1 MLWGIFPAKRE
12 APAAAGASLF
22 ILLFHGDGFGKV
34 AGLINVAAA
43 LERDVV
49 REELERHDAERG
61 QQHRGRIGNGA
72 AFLERLV
79 RIQKLTN
86 GWRE

>member
-1 MLWGIFPAKRE
+1 MLWGLFPVKKE

-34 AGLINVAAA
+34 AGLINVTAA

-61 QQHRGRIGNGA
+61 QQHRGRIGNGEDVIDG
-72 AFLERLV
+72 L
-79 RIQKLTN
+79 
-86 GWRE
+86 